1 MYSLKNNQ
9 KDRSQ
14 NADSGY
20 IWVDESQVILILS
33 VHFKMSTMTVYFLKK
48 SRWIKCI
55 LKKNK
60 HLWVSTRENIN
71 PNITENPKQH

>member
-1 MYSLKNNQ
+1 MYSLKTNQ

-55 LKKNK
+55 
-60 HLWVSTRENIN
+60 
-71 PNITENPKQH
+71 

>member
-20 IWVDESQVILILS
+20 IWVESSQVILILS

-48 SRWIKCI
+48 SRCIKCFF
-55 LKKNK
+55 KN
-60 HLWVSTRENIN
+60 H
-71 PNITENPKQH
+71 